1 VAPRRAAD
9 PLPVSLLQAVFAGTG
24 YPRRALGTKQTVDSI
39 PIDSRLEPLAKQG
52 RTVDSSSHSDGKS
65 LTFRSGKQSILAN
78 GSSEG
83 HGPAALQFLTNL
95 AADLTR
101 GPVDLPCFPNVVIKI
116 RDALSD
122 PTTSVD
128 ATVKLVGA
136 EPRLAGRL
144 IQTANSAAFNSSGA
158 RVTEL
163 RTAITRLGQQ
173 LVQGAA
179 MAFAV
184 QQMKDEPGLRSI
196 AKDLKDLWKKSIAV
210 ASISQVIARR
220 TKVKPDE
227 AFLTGLLHGIGRL
240 YIMAHAV
247 GKFSALSQ
255 DPECTEIIASWHPSI
270 GKAVLEN
277 WRVSE
282 AMAESVG
289 EQSNYERGPNREA
302 NLTDVLIV
310 SIVLAEALGQAP
322 FEFPRTGEIVSF
334 RNIGLTQEDCRTTL
348 KHAEYQLAS
357 LQDALGC

>member
-1 VAPRRAAD
+1 MLQGKPYAGVGSIRSGEARPGIPNSGSD
-9 PLPVSLLQAVFAGTG
+9 VST
-24 YPRRALGTKQTVDSI
+24 RQTVDSI
-39 PIDSRLEPLAKQG
+39 PFDSECTLAPG
-52 RTVDSSSHSDGKS
+52 SHRGGKT
-65 LTFRSGKQSILAN
+65 LTFSSDKRSILATAPPSA
-78 GSSEG
+78 GP
-83 HGPAALQFLTNL
+83 GPAALQFLTNL
-95 AADLTR
+95 AGDLTR
-101 GPVDLPCFPNVVIKI
+101 GPVDLPCFPHVVIKI
-116 RDALSD
+116 GDALKD

-144 IQTANSAAFNSSGA
+144 IQTANSVAFNPSGA

-173 LVQGAA
+173 LVRGVA

-196 AKDLKDLWKKSIAV
+196 AQDLKNLWNKSIAV

-247 GKFSALSQ
+247 GEFRALSL
-255 DPECTEIIASWHPSI
+255 DPECAEIIASWHPSI

-289 EQSNYERGPNREA
+289 EQSNYERAPNREA

-310 SIVLAEALGQAP
+310 SIALAESLEQAP
-322 FEFPRTGEIVSF
+322 FELSRMADIVSF
-334 RNIGLTQEDCRTTL
+334 RNIGLTQEDCKTTL
-348 KHAEYQLAS
+348 RHAEYQLAS
-357 LQDALGC
+357 LHDALGC